1 MKRIESGLLA
11 PKKLFQNRENYF
23 KIEKYF
29 VTRVDKK
36 SWIWWPRIPVMFQI
50 NNKNMFQVN
59 KKK

>member
-29 VTRVDKK
+29 VTRHDKK
-36 SWIWWPRIPVMFQI
+36 S
-50 NNKNMFQVN
+50 
-59 KKK
+59 